1 MNHNLAS
8 FNSATLVE
16 NGRKLTSMAHKADLV
31 NRRII
36 LTKGSLLLENILL
49 SWSVY
54 IATAKMQQ
62 KYYWLCGSEAPDN
75 TAPAAKSL
83 QSCLTLWDPINSSPP
98 GSPVPEILQARTLE
112 WVAISFSNAWKWKV
126 KVKSLSR
133 VRLFETP
140 WAAAHQAPPFMGFTR
155 QECWSGVP
163 LPDNT
168 RASEDYRGMQIKQN
182 G

>member
-62 KYYWLCGSEAPDN
+62 KYY
-75 TAPAAKSL
+75 
-83 QSCLTLWDPINSSPP
+83 
-98 GSPVPEILQARTLE
+98 
-112 WVAISFSNAWKWKV
+112 
-126 KVKSLSR
+126 
-133 VRLFETP
+133 
-140 WAAAHQAPPFMGFTR
+140 
-155 QECWSGVP
+155 
-163 LPDNT
+163 
-168 RASEDYRGMQIKQN
+168 
-182 G
+182 